1 MSKRKPINLTP
12 EAKAL
17 LDAAPVQSNPPPD
30 FDQSGPLRK
39 SDVLSR
45 TMVAAEPPVALATR
59 IPQSLRMEV
68 DDLLHVLSR
77 GGGRA
82 TLQAFVIEALQ
93 RLLDEYRASRRAPG
107 DSRQ

>member
-17 LDAAPVQSNPPPD
+17 LDAAPVQSNPPTDLDPI
-30 FDQSGPLRK
+30 RK

-45 TMVAAEPPVALATR
+45 TMVAAEPTVALATR